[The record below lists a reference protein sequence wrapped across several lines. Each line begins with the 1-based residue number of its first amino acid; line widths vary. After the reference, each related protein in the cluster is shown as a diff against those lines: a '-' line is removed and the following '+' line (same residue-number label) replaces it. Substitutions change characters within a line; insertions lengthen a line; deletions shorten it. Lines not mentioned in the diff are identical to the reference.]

1 MSSNI
6 TRWGAVAAMLGG
18 ILWIVSALITASKPR
33 GCIGL
38 ECDVSAMRDSSDVTP
53 FLLLA
58 LLLTAV
64 GLAGVALY
72 AKNTGRFG
80 RLAQAGVALYVVGVG
95 LLVLGMGLTAI
106 SEAFWILMLPAGLAL
121 VIGLTLTGIA
131 TLRTGVLPRWA
142 ALLLILGSLAMLF
155 FNDQNAQ
162 ALMAIPFGIGWVAVG
177 YALWSG
183 RGETLQRPPRVA

>member
-1 MSSNI
+1 MASNLV
-6 TRWGAVAAMLGG
+6 RWGGVAAMLSG
-18 ILWIVSALITASKPR
+18 ILWTISAIITASKSR

-38 ECDVSAMRDSSDVTP
+38 ECDVNAIRDSSDVTP

-58 LLLTAV
+58 LLLAAV
-64 GLAGVALY
+64 GLVGVAIR
-72 AKNTGRFG
+72 AQNTGRFG
-80 RLAQAGVALYVVGVG
+80 RLARAGVALYVVGVAL
-95 LLVLGMGLTAI
+95 LLVGMMLSAI
-106 SEAFWILMLPAGLAL
+106 SEAFWVLVLPGVLAL
-121 VIGLTLTGIA
+121 VLSLTLTGIS

-142 ALLLILGSLAMLF
+142 ALLLIVGSLAMLF

-183 RGETLQRPPRVA
+183 RGELLQRPPRIA